1 MFKSGVFGFTTVP
14 KYLQYNQKAQRN
26 KKIWELCLLKFRW
39 NLKTSVTNA
48 AILSS

>member
-26 KKIWELCLLKFRW
+26 KKFG
-39 NLKTSVTNA
+39 NYVY
-48 AILSS
+48 